1 MAQYEEEEAL
11 AIQRRLLQSINE
23 TDVAIDLL
31 LGDIEPQT
39 VSNDNLIDEDKDEDQ
54 QRLEINVS
62 NLTKRQKL
70 EILRKESPEMESLVN
85 EFNKNMIEIKDRLM
99 PIIEAMK
106 KEKTNDL
113 FSLKYIETRFHIL
126 INYCLNICFYMTL
139 KSKRISVKEHPVI
152 KQILSFKKLLAETN
166 AIEEKNPN
174 ICKEVDSLLEKLRS
188 GQKMVSFG
196 KRTKNQESINEKNA
210 KKVKFSEDIVVKE
223 LTKTDEQLEEEVEEL
238 TKRGIT
244 YEIAKNKGLTPKR
257 KKELRNPRVKHR
269 MKFKKAV
276 IRRKGQVREPRK
288 EVTRYGG
295 ELSGIKAGVV
305 KSVKF
310 K

>member
-1 MAQYEEEEAL
+1 
-11 AIQRRLLQSINE
+11 
-23 TDVAIDLL
+23 
-31 LGDIEPQT
+31 
-39 VSNDNLIDEDKDEDQ
+39 
-54 QRLEINVS
+54 
-62 NLTKRQKL
+62 
-70 EILRKESPEMESLVN
+70 
-85 EFNKNMIEIKDRLM
+85 
-99 PIIEAMK
+99 
-106 KEKTNDL
+106 
-113 FSLKYIETRFHIL
+113 
-126 INYCLNICFYMTL
+126 
-139 KSKRISVKEHPVI
+139 
-152 KQILSFKKLLAETN
+152 
-166 AIEEKNPN
+166 
-174 ICKEVDSLLEKLRS
+174 
-188 GQKMVSFG
+188 
-196 KRTKNQESINEKNA
+196 
-210 KKVKFSEDIVVKE
+210 
-223 LTKTDEQLEEEVEEL
+223 LTKTDEQLEEVEEL